1 MPYST
6 DRVDS
11 SEMRAKGRFVASLKM
26 RAYVHWMGLTLAER
40 RAVTETT
47 ANRYRLAS
55 KRGKGRILDELCANT
70 GWHRNHAR
78 KALTAALKPKIVAPR
93 NPQPL
98 KYGPDVIA
106 ALTICWTVLGMPAGK
121 RLAPMLAELV
131 AVLRYFG
138 ELVIDEDTAVLL
150 VSMSAATIDR
160 RLAGE
165 RAKYRLKGRCT
176 TKPGSLLKS
185 QIPVRTWA
193 DWDDARPGFVEI
205 DLVGHDGG
213 NPAGPHA
220 FTLTVTDIATG
231 WTENRSVPD
240 KSANC
245 VLAALNDIA
254 RRMPFPILGVDCD
267 NGSEFINEDLLR
279 WCEDR
284 QITFTRARPGN
295 KNDGCYVEE
304 KNWAAVRTTVGYYRY
319 DTAAELLLL
328 NEIWQLQSKLTN
340 YFCPQQKL
348 ISKVRAGAKV
358 AKKHDTATTPFH
370 RAIDHPTMTV
380 ERIVALTRT
389 YSLINPAATQRQVQ
403 ALTAQLFTLTTSKA
417 APGAESPVNKRA
429 RLREA
434 TNPPSRAS

>member
-1 MPYST
+1 
-6 DRVDS
+6 
-11 SEMRAKGRFVASLKM
+11 M
-26 RAYVHWMGLTLAER
+26 RAYARWMGLTLAER
-40 RAVTETT
+40 RAITEAAAT
-47 ANRYRLAS
+47 RYQLAS
-55 KRGKGRILDELCANT
+55 KRGKSRILDELCANT
-70 GWHRNHAR
+70 GWHRSHAR
-78 KALTAALKPKIVAPR
+78 KALAASLQPKIVAPR
-93 NPQPL
+93 SPRPV

-106 ALTICWTVLGMPAGK
+106 ALTVCWAVLGMPAGK
-121 RLAPMLAELV
+121 RLAPMLGELV
-131 AVLRYFG
+131 AVLRHFG
-138 ELVIDEDTAVLL
+138 ELSIDEGTAELL
-150 VSMSAATIDR
+150 ASMSAATIDR
-160 RLAGE
+160 RLADQ
-165 RAKYRLKGRCT
+165 RAKYHLRGRVG

-193 DWDDARPGFVEI
+193 EWDDARPGFVEI
-205 DLVGHDGG
+205 DLVWHDGG
-213 NPAGPHA
+213 NRGGGHA

-240 KSANC
+240 KTAKC

-254 RRMPFPILGVDCD
+254 RKMPFPILGVDSD
-267 NGSEFINEDLLR
+267 NGSEFINDHLLG
-279 WCEDR
+279 WCQGR

-295 KNDGCYVEE
+295 KNDGCHVEQ
-304 KNWAAVRTTVGYYRY
+304 KNWAVVRTVVGYHRY

-328 NEIWQLQSKLTN
+328 NEIWQLQSRLTN
-340 YFCPQQKL
+340 YFYPQQKL

-358 AKKHDTATTPFH
+358 SKKHDTATTPFH

-417 APGAESPVNKRA
+417 APGATAPINKRA

>member
-1 MPYST
+1 
-6 DRVDS
+6 
-11 SEMRAKGRFVASLKM
+11 M
-26 RAYVHWMGLTLAER
+26 RAYAQWMGLTLAER
-40 RAVTETT
+40 RAITETAAT
-47 ANRYRLAS
+47 RYQLAS
-55 KRGKGRILDELCANT
+55 KRAKTRILDELCANT

-78 KALTAALKPKIVAPR
+78 KALAAAVQPKIVTPR
-93 NPQPL
+93 RPRPV

-121 RLAPMLAELV
+121 RLAPMLRELV
-131 AVLRYFG
+131 AVLRHFG
-138 ELVIDEDTAVLL
+138 ELSIDEGTAELL
-150 VSMSAATIDR
+150 GSMSAATIDR
-160 RLAGE
+160 RLTGE
-165 RAKYRLKGRCT
+165 RAKYHRRRGG

-193 DWDDARPGFVEI
+193 EWDDARPGFVEI
-205 DLVGHDGG
+205 DLVWHDGG
-213 NPAGPHA
+213 NRAGGHA

-240 KSANC
+240 KTGKC

-254 RRMPFPILGVDCD
+254 RAMPFPILGVDSD
-267 NGSEFINEDLLR
+267 NGSEFINDHLLG
-279 WCEDR
+279 WCQGR

-295 KNDGCYVEE
+295 KNDGCHVEQ
-304 KNWAAVRTTVGYYRY
+304 KNWAVVRIVVGYHRY

-340 YFCPQQKL
+340 YFYPQQKL
-348 ISKVRAGAKV
+348 TSKVRHGAKV
-358 AKKHDTATTPFH
+358 SKKHDTATTPFH

-380 ERIVALTRT
+380 QRIVALTRT

-403 ALTAQLFTLTTSKA
+403 ALTAQLLTLTTSKTAPA
-417 APGAESPVNKRA
+417 AKPPMNKRA

-434 TNPPSRAS
+434 TNRPSRAS